1 MTSADATSKAQ
12 LNLENRSRPAWSESS
27 TGGETNQA
35 WSGSQGSGGSPRQ
48 SYSSPSKIENPE
60 KTRSNWSRLV
70 KSPDADVEQDH
81 AVMKSQR
88 SKSLHEAEELVG
100 LQLRE
105 EQEIP
110 GKARSVSFN
119 GVSIMVDSILSVF
132 KNVSKNNMIINTA
145 LADGIAAND
154 VACVQKLIDEK
165 TVSFNLA
172 LLASVRQDN
181 VHILEALLPQVENVN
196 GVLKPETEETLL
208 HAAAAVGS
216 LSSAKLLL
224 ENGARTDVWD
234 LSGQTTPLHSA
245 TTAQNNAVKM
255 VELLLNNGAPINAG
269 LEREGG
275 SVLHQSIKAGNVEVV
290 ETLLENKVETVPKT
304 FYETALH
311 IAAEENKVAI
321 AELLLKHNP
330 GCVDAL
336 KGRTD
341 RSSALHLAADFGYQE
356 TCRVLIA
363 AGADV
368 SLTNGQQMTAI
379 HLAARNR
386 SEPVLRL
393 LLTRSSNINT
403 GLVNAQDANGRTPL
417 FVCTASKGPGAT
429 DCMKTLLEFGAEVDV
444 QNSDG
449 YTALHMAAIDRKP
462 ARVNLLISRDA
473 DLSLENNAG
482 FSSLFFINKKVPQC
496 MRAYEDRLDLGLKLE
511 NTSTETSAKIKMDF
525 NKLSPNIN
533 SLHRQDIAIFR
544 ELIKSGRAD
553 LIKHP
558 LSQAFLYLKWEQIKQ
573 IYHFITIFCHL
584 VYSAVYTSYCLT
596 LFVNLCQP
604 SKASEAVEGKIT
616 CELQDKDS
624 EAILLEVARWL
635 WVILLLFTLLYA
647 SYEALNF
654 KINIKRYWENP
665 ESIID
670 ILLIVS
676 FPFIS
681 FHQSPWDETITMSGW
696 QFQFAAVGCFLTW
709 IQMMFFIGKM
719 QRFGKYVQMFKTVTF
734 SVLQF
739 MFAWLFLLLA
749 FIFSFVILFPH
760 YVAFKNPG
768 AIIKVLIMMFGEIEY
783 ENLFYPASET
793 VNLTSSSGSDGLHGS
808 ISSTN
813 DHTAFTGV
821 PEIMMLLFI
830 FLVSIILMNLLVG
843 LAVSDISELS
853 KTAKLRR
860 LTQQVDLIN
869 YIEGWLFTRL
879 FKMSPHYVKR
889 FLRSKL
895 QGLKDNKNYNM
906 VYTVNP
912 FDMNDK
918 LVPTSLKNELYDNC
932 IRREHRS
939 REFSRDQAL
948 KDMQMKIDRI
958 FSILVP
964 QSGGQ
969 PELQH
974 SASRLSVLSSQLLVE
989 DDAGS
994 DGEVERLSNIIE
1006 EEEVVDR
1013 WVRRRSNASVA
1024 SVNGVVHSYD
1034 ICDL

>member
-1 MTSADATSKAQ
+1 
-12 LNLENRSRPAWSESS
+12 
-27 TGGETNQA
+27 
-35 WSGSQGSGGSPRQ
+35 
-48 SYSSPSKIENPE
+48 
-60 KTRSNWSRLV
+60 
-70 KSPDADVEQDH
+70 
-81 AVMKSQR
+81 
-88 SKSLHEAEELVG
+88 
-100 LQLRE
+100 
-105 EQEIP
+105 
-110 GKARSVSFN
+110 
-119 GVSIMVDSILSVF
+119 
-132 KNVSKNNMIINTA
+132 MIIFT
-145 LADGIAAND
+145 
-154 VACVQKLIDEK
+154 
-165 TVSFNLA
+165 
-172 LLASVRQDN
+172 
-181 VHILEALLPQVENVN
+181 
-196 GVLKPETEETLL
+196 
-208 HAAAAVGS
+208 
-216 LSSAKLLL
+216 
-224 ENGARTDVWD
+224 
-234 LSGQTTPLHSA
+234 
-245 TTAQNNAVKM
+245 
-255 VELLLNNGAPINAG
+255 
-269 LEREGG
+269 
-275 SVLHQSIKAGNVEVV
+275 
-290 ETLLENKVETVPKT
+290 
-304 FYETALH
+304 
-311 IAAEENKVAI
+311 
-321 AELLLKHNP
+321 
-330 GCVDAL
+330 
-336 KGRTD
+336 GR
-341 RSSALHLAADFGYQE
+341 G
-356 TCRVLIA
+356 
-363 AGADV
+363 
-368 SLTNGQQMTAI
+368 
-379 HLAARNR
+379 
-386 SEPVLRL
+386 
-393 LLTRSSNINT
+393 
-403 GLVNAQDANGRTPL
+403 
-417 FVCTASKGPGAT
+417 GAT
-429 DCMKTLLEFGAEVDV
+429 IPDSDSEF
-444 QNSDG
+444 
-449 YTALHMAAIDRKP
+449 P
-462 ARVNLLISRDA
+462 
-473 DLSLENNAG
+473 
-482 FSSLFFINKKVPQC
+482 
-496 MRAYEDRLDLGLKLE
+496 
-511 NTSTETSAKIKMDF
+511 
-525 NKLSPNIN
+525 
-533 SLHRQDIAIFR
+533 
-544 ELIKSGRAD
+544 
-553 LIKHP
+553 
-558 LSQAFLYLKWEQIKQ
+558 QAFLYLKWEQIKQ

-793 VNLTSSSGSDGLHGS
+793 VNLTSSSGSDGFHGS

-895 QGLKDNKNYNM
+895 QGLEDNKNYNM

-932 IRREHRS
+932 IRWDLVLMRKFLSAHFLANEIIFLPLCFLLQCGPRNSYLDFPIYRREHRS

-948 KDMQMKIDRI
+948 KDMQVRNSFEKSRQAWFKIIDQDPSSTIKTRSRISYRQIKSFDLKVLNAMAHLAHNFILQMKIDRI

-974 SASRLSVLSSQLLVE
+974 SASRLSVLS
-989 DDAGS
+989 
-994 DGEVERLSNIIE
+994 R
-1006 EEEVVDR
+1006 
-1013 WVRRRSNASVA
+1013 
-1024 SVNGVVHSYD
+1024 
-1034 ICDL
+1034 

>member
-1 MTSADATSKAQ
+1 M
-12 LNLENRSRPAWSESS
+12 
-27 TGGETNQA
+27 
-35 WSGSQGSGGSPRQ
+35 
-48 SYSSPSKIENPE
+48 
-60 KTRSNWSRLV
+60 
-70 KSPDADVEQDH
+70 
-81 AVMKSQR
+81 
-88 SKSLHEAEELVG
+88 
-100 LQLRE
+100 
-105 EQEIP
+105 
-110 GKARSVSFN
+110 
-119 GVSIMVDSILSVF
+119 
-132 KNVSKNNMIINTA
+132 
-145 LADGIAAND
+145 
-154 VACVQKLIDEK
+154 
-165 TVSFNLA
+165 
-172 LLASVRQDN
+172 
-181 VHILEALLPQVENVN
+181 
-196 GVLKPETEETLL
+196 
-208 HAAAAVGS
+208 
-216 LSSAKLLL
+216 
-224 ENGARTDVWD
+224 
-234 LSGQTTPLHSA
+234 
-245 TTAQNNAVKM
+245 
-255 VELLLNNGAPINAG
+255 
-269 LEREGG
+269 
-275 SVLHQSIKAGNVEVV
+275 
-290 ETLLENKVETVPKT
+290 
-304 FYETALH
+304 
-311 IAAEENKVAI
+311 
-321 AELLLKHNP
+321 
-330 GCVDAL
+330 
-336 KGRTD
+336 
-341 RSSALHLAADFGYQE
+341 
-356 TCRVLIA
+356 
-363 AGADV
+363 
-368 SLTNGQQMTAI
+368 
-379 HLAARNR
+379 
-386 SEPVLRL
+386 
-393 LLTRSSNINT
+393 
-403 GLVNAQDANGRTPL
+403 
-417 FVCTASKGPGAT
+417 GPGAT
-429 DCMKTLLEFGAEVDV
+429 DCMKTLLEFGSEVDI

-449 YTALHMAAIDRKP
+449 FTALHMAAIDRKP

-511 NTSTETSAKIKMDF
+511 NISTETSAKIKMDF

-584 VYSAVYTSYCLT
+584 VYSVVYTSYCLLMFVKLCKPPEVDHNAAEDKYVSVNCT
-596 LFVNLCQP
+596 L
-604 SKASEAVEGKIT
+604 SG
-616 CELQDKDS
+616 DDS
-624 EAILLEVARWL
+624 EPAVHFARGFW
-635 WVILLLFTLLYA
+635 ITLLLFTLLYA

-665 ESIID
+665 ESI
-670 ILLIVS
+670 LLIFS
-676 FPFIS
+676 FPLIS
-681 FHQSPWDETITMSGW
+681 FHQDPWLDTATMKGW
-696 QFQFAAVGCFLTW
+696 QFQLAAVGCFLTW

-749 FIFSFVILFPH
+749 FIFAFVILFPH
-760 YVAFKNPG
+760 YVAFTNPG

-783 ENLFYPASET
+783 ESLFYPASET
-793 VNLTSSSGSDGLHGS
+793 VNRTTDAIVSR
-808 ISSTN
+808 N

-843 LAVSDISELS
+843 LAVSDIAELS

-879 FKMSPHYVKR
+879 FKMSPDSVKR

-958 FSILVP
+958 FSLLVP
-964 QSGGQ
+964 EANSQ

-974 SASRLSVLSSQLLVE
+974 SASRLSVLSSQLMVE

-994 DGEVERLSNIIE
+994 DGEIERLSRIIE

-1013 WVRRRSNASVA
+1013 
-1024 SVNGVVHSYD
+1024 
-1034 ICDL
+1034 